1 MFVSPDTAMTH
12 APAPREATPLVL
24 RDYQLDD
31 IESLRDVMRNGAR
44 SPLYQLATGGGKT
57 VVFSHIVQSAAA
69 KGKRVLVLAHRREL
83 VKQASMNLDWCG
95 VAHGIIAAG
104 QDRDHDALVLVGSI
118 QTVVRRLN
126 SLPQF
131 DLIVAD
137 EAHHAVSKTW
147 AALIESQPKARLLG
161 VTATPQRLDGKGL
174 GKHCGGPFDALV
186 CGPATQKL
194 VDAGFLARLNV
205 YLPAAAID
213 VTGVRKVAGDYD
225 EGELEA
231 RAGGVT
237 GDAVGEFQKLPAG
250 TTAIAFCVTVKH
262 AKDVAAAFAAA
273 GYRAKAVYGDMAKD
287 ERDAAIAGLGD
298 GSLDVLTACEIIS
311 EGLDVPSVGCVI
323 LLRPTKSLTMCFQQ
337 IGRGMRPK
345 ADGSALVVLDH
356 ARNCLEHGLPTE
368 PVAWSLDG
376 VEKDT
381 DKAPPK
387 PWECLSCGV
396 LNSPGRLDC
405 VECGALKPWLCANKA
420 CRLPNPGETES
431 CMACGEPRP
440 RRKILV
446 ADDGE
451 MKAYVPEA
459 YQRLLRMPY
468 KKFLAA
474 PRSRAELTA
483 YAKAKGFKPGWV
495 WWREREQKEQFGGQS
510 A

>member
-1 MFVSPDTAMTH
+1 MLVSPATH
-12 APAPREATPLVL
+12 PIAAATPLVL

-83 VKQASMNLDWCG
+83 VKQASMNLTWCG

-194 VDAGFLARLNV
+194 VDAGFLARLKV

-213 VTGVRKVAGDYD
+213 VTGVRKIAGDYD

-345 ADGSALVVLDH
+345 ADGGALVVLDH

-381 DKAPPK
+381 DKAPPQ
-387 PWECLSCGV
+387 PWQCFDCGV
-396 LNSPGRLDC
+396 LNSPGRSDC
-405 VECGALKPWLCANKA
+405 AECGAPKSWLCPERE
-420 CRLPNPGETES
+420 CRALNSGHDEQ
-431 CMACGEPRP
+431 CRDCGTARP

-468 KKFLAA
+468 TKFLAA

-483 YAKAKGFKPGWV
+483 YAKAKGYKPGWV
-495 WWREREQKEQFGGQS
+495 FWREREQREQFGDK
-510 A
+510 AA